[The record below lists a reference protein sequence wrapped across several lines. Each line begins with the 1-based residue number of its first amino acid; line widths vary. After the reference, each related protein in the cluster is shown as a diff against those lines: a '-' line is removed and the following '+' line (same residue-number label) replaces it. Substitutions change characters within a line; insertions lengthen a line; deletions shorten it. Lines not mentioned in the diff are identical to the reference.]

1 MQFKRNQNPYDI
13 NIFKHTLIWNQIW
26 EVAAN
31 VFDKKSISLEYS
43 NINRFDSYICNVN
56 MI

>member
-43 NINRFDSYICNVN
+43 NINRFHL
-56 MI
+56 

>member
-13 NIFKHTLIWNQIW
+13 NIFKHTLNWNQIW
-26 EVAAN
+26 AN

>member
-26 EVAAN
+26 AN